1 MKKSAILA
9 LSLST
14 IALAACCDCT
24 TSQYVESNPSAIR
37 LGVSSVQDVMIQGK
51 GGKELEGNITING
64 QTINALTYLSMK
76 GGVLPEAKTRYTTYF
91 FYNNK
96 LVGKETSSRFSKDST
111 NFDVDKAKTIKNGT
125 TLQQVVA
132 ELGKPSGT
140 FIYPIAKNSGD
151 TGIAY
156 YNISIH
162 PLPFE
167 EKTETVHEARIS
179 FDNNGKVDNVTV
191 TDDTQTISFDAEI
204 LYF

>member
-14 IALAACCDCT
+14 ILSACCDCT
-24 TSQYVESNPSAIR
+24 TSQYVESNPLAIR
-37 LGVSSVQDVMIQGK
+37 LGVSSIQDVMIQGK
-51 GGKELEGNITING
+51 GGYELEGNITING
-64 QTINALTYLSMK
+64 KTINALTYLSME

-140 FIYPIAKNSGD
+140 FIYPIAKNLGD

-179 FDNNGKVDNVTV
+179 FDKNGKVDNVTV
-191 TDDTQTISFDAEI
+191 TDDNQTIPFDAEI